1 MCNLTWY
8 ILILDFNNMKNQLKK
23 PFRVAI
29 EGNVGS
35 GKSTLIKYFE
45 TFKNVD
51 AHPVS
56 TYCFVSYLYV

>member
-1 MCNLTWY
+1 MQQQ
-8 ILILDFNNMKNQLKK
+8 ILKK

-45 TFKNVD
+45 CFKDVETN
-51 AHPVS
+51 PVS
-56 TYCFVSYLYV
+56 IHVF